1 MPDIPAALKRLR
13 RPRLLIRA
21 ARIGLEEYN
30 RDRDLGRLMR
40 LAAPPSPERA
50 LDGLI
55 HAEAALEQSRRDGDA
70 AYSVGRHVEVL
81 IALIAE
87 ARLAAHAGG

>member
-1 MPDIPAALKRLR
+1 MPDIPATLKCLR

-30 RDRDLGRLMR
+30 RDRDLCRLMR
-40 LAAPPSPERA
+40 FAGPPSPQRA

-55 HAEAALEQSRRDGDA
+55 HTEAALEQSRRAGDA
-70 AYSVGRHVEVL
+70 AYSVARHVEVL

-87 ARLAAHAGG
+87 ARLVAHAGG